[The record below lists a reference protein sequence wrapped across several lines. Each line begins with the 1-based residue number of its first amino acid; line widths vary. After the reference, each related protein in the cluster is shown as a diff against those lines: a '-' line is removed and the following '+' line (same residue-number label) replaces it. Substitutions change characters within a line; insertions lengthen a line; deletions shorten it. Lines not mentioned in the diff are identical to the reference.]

1 MAFFPDVSRGEKFQ
15 PNALLSNNVRH
26 IVNALNGFN
35 AKPMMATGGMIRIQV
50 YNNTG
55 SAITEGTAVNFTEK
69 GALCDTAVPA
79 EPLKDTAKPWGVLV
93 NKLDPKAIGSCILCG
108 PANVKLSGSGDY
120 AAPTKNTPATFTRG
134 ATGAP
139 VIFAG
144 ENGKGMVLLGAIA
157 QDIYDGPFAISYD
170 TEKKQLKVNAG
181 YLNRNGEW
189 KDVAKKELAA
199 STGTVCVCT
208 TLGSDGK
215 WTDAEIKISTPG
227 QYAFPI
233 GSCKV
238 EGESVTFCSFRVPVA
253 IFLVSDVCSS
263 TN

>member
-1 MAFFPDVSRGEKFQ
+1 MRSKNQEVDPLFAQF
-15 PNALLSNNVRH
+15 
-26 IVNALNGFN
+26 
-35 AKPMMATGGMIRIQV
+35 
-50 YNNTG
+50 
-55 SAITEGTAVNFTEK
+55 ITEDFLIQRIFRVLRNLLFRTNNLYSKNKTEQD
-69 GALCDTAVPA
+69 LCK
-79 EPLKDTAKPWGVLV
+79 E
-93 NKLDPKAIGSCILCG
+93 
-108 PANVKLSGSGDY
+108 
-120 AAPTKNTPATFTRG
+120 TRG

-144 ENGKGMVLLGAIA
+144 ESGKGVVLLGAIA
-157 QDIYDGPFAISYD
+157 QDVYDGPFAISYD

-189 KDVAKKELAA
+189 KDVARKELAA

-227 QYAFPI
+227 QYVFPI